1 MQENRPSPI
10 DPRLARALAHP
21 ARIQILEILSERVA
35 SPNMIASELETGLSH
50 VAYHTRALDRCGCLE
65 LVQTAQRRGATEH
78 FYKARPRAF
87 IGDRAWRSVPASI
100 RGAVSAASLQTF
112 MDKAVAALEAGA
124 MDKREDTTFSWMP
137 LHLDDRGWQ
146 EVTEILRG
154 ATDQVVAAQE
164 ESNRR
169 AQASSQDDRV
179 VSAIVA
185 LALFET
191 GATPPPSGNA

>member
-1 MQENRPSPI
+1 MQEDRPGPI
-10 DPRLARALAHP
+10 DQRLVKALAHP
-21 ARIQILEILSERVA
+21 VRIQILEILTDRVA
-35 SPNMIASELETGLSH
+35 SPNMIATELETGLSH

-78 FYKARPRAF
+78 FYKARPRVF
-87 IGDRAWRSVPASI
+87 IGDQAWRSVPYPV

-112 MDKAVAALEAGA
+112 MDKAVAALEAGT
-124 MDKREDTTFSWMP
+124 MDRREDTTFSWMP
-137 LHLDDRGWQ
+137 LHLDDKGWQ
-146 EVTEILRG
+146 DVTQILRE

-169 AQASSQDDRV
+169 ARASAQDARAT
-179 VSAIVA
+179 SAVVA

-191 GATPPPSGNA
+191 GAPDPPGADG